1 MKKLNLIIDIIVI
14 SLTILMSSCMASLH
28 GTYGTYDEND
38 SYYIYGTPY
47 YHTEHYYND
56 YYYDNNSQY
65 YQRQHYYRDDMRP
78 TDSKTNVY
86 KGNNR
91 NDRNLNN
98 NDNVRTN
105 KTNTNV
111 SKSTTKTNVSKSNA
125 KVNKS
130 KRSNNQDSRRS
141 KEKEL

>member
-105 KTNTNV
+105 HDTNV
-111 SKSTTKTNVSKSNA
+111 SKSNAKVSKSNA

-141 KEKEL
+141 KEKELK